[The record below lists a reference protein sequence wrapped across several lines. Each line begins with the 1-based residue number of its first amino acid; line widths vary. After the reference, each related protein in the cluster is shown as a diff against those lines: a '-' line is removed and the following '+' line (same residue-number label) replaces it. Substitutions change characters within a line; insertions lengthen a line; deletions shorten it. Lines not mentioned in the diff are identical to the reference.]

1 MAGRLLN
8 AMPMEDRLAADGRS
22 SVEQRVFGES
32 PHWPLCMTDYS
43 GSTISCR
50 TRSLNGK
57 VIHANRR
64 SPFASCLAKL
74 TGSKPHRV
82 FSTHRF
88 ETETRWQFGCR
99 RLLNLAA
106 LSFMARAISRFFL
119 SCCAENQKVAA
130 QSHTSNDTCRIGL
143 DFIVSTTKRILSAI
157 HCWRRDLN

>member
-8 AMPMEDRLAADGRS
+8 AMPMEDRLAVDGRS

-32 PHWPLCMTDYS
+32 PHWPPCMTDYS

-64 SPFASCLAKL
+64 SPFANCLAKL
-74 TGSKPHRV
+74 TESKPLRG
-82 FSTHRF
+82 FSAHRF

-99 RLLNLAA
+99 RLPSPAA
-106 LSFMARAISRFFL
+106 LLFKARVISRFFP
-119 SCCAENQKVAA
+119 SCCDGN
-130 QSHTSNDTCRIGL
+130 
-143 DFIVSTTKRILSAI
+143 
-157 HCWRRDLN
+157 

>member
-8 AMPMEDRLAADGRS
+8 TMPMEDRLAEDGRS

-64 SPFASCLAKL
+64 SPFANCLAKL
-74 TGSKPHRV
+74 TESKALRG
-82 FSTHRF
+82 FSAHRF
-88 ETETRWQFGCR
+88 ETVTRWQFGCR
-99 RLLNLAA
+99 RLLNPAA
-106 LSFMARAISRFFL
+106 LLSMARVISRFFPN
-119 SCCAENQKVAA
+119 CCAGN
-130 QSHTSNDTCRIGL
+130 
-143 DFIVSTTKRILSAI
+143 
-157 HCWRRDLN
+157 